1 LFLKSEILI
10 KNCVYIITI
19 ERLDKIEKIKK
30 DIADLRK
37 FIEEKFSALENIIST
52 NEVDEEFID
61 VRKY

>member
-1 LFLKSEILI
+1 
-10 KNCVYIITI
+10 
-19 ERLDKIEKIKK
+19 LDKIEKIEK